1 MSRDYQTG
9 NHQSS
14 DYQTGNHQLA
24 PPAQTGAAGF
34 RADRLAEAWLMAAA
48 ASGALFALTWLVM
61 EVHPAVGL
69 PGFPGSLLVVG
80 AVPALLILAAYFLTA
95 AFERRAGIREQRG
108 ALAALTGLAAFT
120 FPFFLN
126 LVFSPVYGLALI
138 LLAVRTRGAPAAAL
152 GAMALLSSLSMV
164 WLPSL
169 QAMPVVAL
177 VAAAGGVAAVRSW
190 RAGVAG
196 PPS

>member
-1 MSRDYQTG
+1 M
-9 NHQSS
+9 
-14 DYQTGNHQLA
+14 
-24 PPAQTGAAGF
+24 
-34 RADRLAEAWLMAAA
+34 
-48 ASGALFALTWLVM
+48 
-61 EVHPAVGL
+61 
-69 PGFPGSLLVVG
+69 
-80 AVPALLILAAYFLTA
+80 
-95 AFERRAGIREQRG
+95 
-108 ALAALTGLAAFT
+108 AALTGLAAFT